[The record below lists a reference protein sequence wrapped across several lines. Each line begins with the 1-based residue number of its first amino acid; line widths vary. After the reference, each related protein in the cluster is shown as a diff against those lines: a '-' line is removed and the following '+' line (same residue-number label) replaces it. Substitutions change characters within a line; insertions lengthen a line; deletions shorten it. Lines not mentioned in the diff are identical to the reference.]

1 VDYKEGGDRAAED
14 ARLKAIVG
22 MLQKGGSEC
31 KVVDD
36 IQSERWIK
44 VIWYVV
50 SSCDG
55 TPLTHRNCCW
65 NSLTT
70 VSRQRTSTFFLS
82 SDEAL
87 PLCYTIMREVEA
99 VAKAKGLTI
108 PEGTVDRLIKECTVV
123 KAGLPSS
130 MLFDCLA
137 HRAMEV
143 EVILGTPL
151 KEGKRLGVPVPTLT
165 A

>member
-1 VDYKEGGDRAAED
+1 
-14 ARLKAIVG
+14 
-22 MLQKGGSEC
+22 
-31 KVVDD
+31 
-36 IQSERWIK
+36 
-44 VIWYVV
+44 
-50 SSCDG
+50 
-55 TPLTHRNCCW
+55 
-65 NSLTT
+65 
-70 VSRQRTSTFFLS
+70 
-82 SDEAL
+82 
-87 PLCYTIMREVEA
+87 MREVEA

-123 KAGLPSS
+123 KTGLPSS

-137 HRAMEV
+137 NRAMEV